1 MDHSQ
6 RKLFMSVVNENSSLK
21 RKYAE
26 MEEKYQGLIKSKSK
40 FQHDL
45 EVAET
50 SAMNSFTRKNITST
64 EWHKSNPK
72 FAEYWLGFHTWG
84 EFIIYH
90 QCLWPTVPV
99 DENDS
104 NSDISDFE
112 QSVITKILFRKGNE
126 FASLGWMWGRSNIG
140 SYVRKWGP
148 LWGVAG
154 SDLSILDINEEIL
167 IALTPEDFKNGCT
180 DKVCGLVDGKDFKI
194 ETIRTHSGLT
204 RAIHSNK
211 VNCSALRVLSYVL
224 NNGLNIERSDAY
236 LGRASETHIVQVLG
250 SHIGAVPI
258 RKADKYAYRDMISV
272 HKKKPIPITDSAKN
286 VGLMIASKTKKRGRS
301 WKEMRTPKTRRKIMI
316 FVTRLIRGYRAGWM
330 PLRME
335 MRRLER
341 KQKYTTVRTMKD
353 WRRRSYSRDPM
364 KAQRPS

>member
-1 MDHSQ
+1 
-6 RKLFMSVVNENSSLK
+6 
-21 RKYAE
+21 
-26 MEEKYQGLIKSKSK
+26 
-40 FQHDL
+40 
-45 EVAET
+45 
-50 SAMNSFTRKNITST
+50 
-64 EWHKSNPK
+64 
-72 FAEYWLGFHTWG
+72 
-84 EFIIYH
+84 
-90 QCLWPTVPV
+90 
-99 DENDS
+99 
-104 NSDISDFE
+104 
-112 QSVITKILFRKGNE
+112 
-126 FASLGWMWGRSNIG
+126 MWGRSNIG

-272 HKKKPIPITDSAKN
+272 HKKKPIPITDSSKN
-286 VGLMIASKTKKRGRS
+286 VGLMIASKTKKGGDHGR
-301 WKEMRTPKTRRKIMI
+301 R
-316 FVTRLIRGYRAGWM
+316 
-330 PLRME
+330 
-335 MRRLER
+335 
-341 KQKYTTVRTMKD
+341 
-353 WRRRSYSRDPM
+353 
-364 KAQRPS
+364 